1 MKNKTKLYGTILG
14 VVLFT
19 LLVAGFTYAA
29 LNWESTK
36 TNIKLTSGCFDI
48 YYDKGQDISGQLN
61 PSSSYTDGLFATIK
75 INIKNSCTTN
85 GTGTLYLE
93 TLNTT
98 SSNLYRTGL
107 LNYQVVKDD
116 VATNL
121 KGNITKS
128 GEIALDIGTLTKA
141 SSASTTYK
149 IYVWVNKDL
158 LINSDAN
165 SKYYGKIRATATQGK
180 RRFLLFYFIPKSSS
194 STSICFNISS
204 VVVNPDITLYNP
216 SCNIVIT
223 SLLYTR
229 LLSSSFLIPALIASL
244 IS

>member
-1 MKNKTKLYGTILG
+1 MKEKPKTYGVILG
-14 VVLFT
+14 VVLFI
-19 LLVAGFTYAA
+19 LLISGLTYAA
-29 LNWESTK
+29 LEWQSNK
-36 TNIKLTSGCFDI
+36 INIGITSSCFDI

-61 PSSSYTDGLFATIK
+61 PTNVYTDGLYATIK
-75 INIKNSCTTN
+75 INIKNTCTTT
-85 GTGTLYLE
+85 GEGTLYLE
-93 TLNTT
+93 TLSST

-149 IYVWVNKDL
+149 IYVWVDKEVV
-158 LINSDAN
+158 INSDAN

-180 RRFLLFYFIPKSSS
+180 
-194 STSICFNISS
+194 
-204 VVVNPDITLYNP
+204 
-216 SCNIVIT
+216 
-223 SLLYTR
+223 
-229 LLSSSFLIPALIASL
+229 
-244 IS
+244 

>member
-14 VVLFT
+14 VVLFI
-19 LLVAGFTYAA
+19 LLVVGFTYAA

-36 TNIKLTSGCFDI
+36 TNIKLTSKCFDI

-128 GEIALDIGTLTKA
+128 GEIALDIGPLTKA

-149 IYVWVNKDL
+149 IYVWVDKEL
-158 LINSDAN
+158 VINSDAN

-180 RRFLLFYFIPKSSS
+180 
-194 STSICFNISS
+194 
-204 VVVNPDITLYNP
+204 
-216 SCNIVIT
+216 
-223 SLLYTR
+223 
-229 LLSSSFLIPALIASL
+229 
-244 IS
+244 

>member
-14 VVLFT
+14 VVLFI
-19 LLVAGFTYAA
+19 LLISGLTYAA
-29 LNWESTK
+29 LEWQSTK

-165 SKYYGKIRATATQGK
+165 SKYYGKIRATATQGNIH
-180 RRFLLFYFIPKSSS
+180 FI
-194 STSICFNISS
+194 N
-204 VVVNPDITLYNP
+204 V
-216 SCNIVIT
+216 
-223 SLLYTR
+223 
-229 LLSSSFLIPALIASL
+229 
-244 IS
+244 

>member
-14 VVLFT
+14 VVLFI
-19 LLVAGFTYAA
+19 LLISGLTYAA
-29 LNWESTK
+29 LEWQSTK

-98 SSNLYRTGL
+98 SSNLYREGL

-149 IYVWVNKDL
+149 IYVWVDKEVV
-158 LINSDAN
+158 
-165 SKYYGKIRATATQGK
+165 
-180 RRFLLFYFIPKSSS
+180 
-194 STSICFNISS
+194 ISS
-204 VVVNPDITLYNP
+204 EEEIP
-216 SCNIVIT
+216 SEVIEETKQIVPEVIKAEPVK
-223 SLLYTR
+223 SLEEILEKEE
-229 LLSSSFLIPALIASL
+229 LALEEKPVKEENKEVIKEEVKTEEKKNKRIEL
-244 IS
+244 DW

>member
-1 MKNKTKLYGTILG
+1 MVSISA
-14 VVLFT
+14 FT
-19 LLVAGFTYAA
+19 SY
-29 LNWESTK
+29 S
-36 TNIKLTSGCFDI
+36 IKLTTTGRH
-48 YYDKGQDISGQLN
+48 N
-61 PSSSYTDGLFATIK
+61 VIK
-75 INIKNSCTTN
+75 INSLRIYNENIKNSCTTN

-149 IYVWVNKDL
+149 IYVWIDKELV
-158 LINSDAN
+158 INSDAN

-180 RRFLLFYFIPKSSS
+180 
-194 STSICFNISS
+194 
-204 VVVNPDITLYNP
+204 
-216 SCNIVIT
+216 
-223 SLLYTR
+223 
-229 LLSSSFLIPALIASL
+229 
-244 IS
+244 

>member
-98 SSNLYRTGL
+98 SSNLYREGL
-107 LNYQVVKDD
+107 LNYQVVKDGT
-116 VATNL
+116 ATNL

-180 RRFLLFYFIPKSSS
+180 
-194 STSICFNISS
+194 
-204 VVVNPDITLYNP
+204 
-216 SCNIVIT
+216 
-223 SLLYTR
+223 
-229 LLSSSFLIPALIASL
+229 
-244 IS
+244 